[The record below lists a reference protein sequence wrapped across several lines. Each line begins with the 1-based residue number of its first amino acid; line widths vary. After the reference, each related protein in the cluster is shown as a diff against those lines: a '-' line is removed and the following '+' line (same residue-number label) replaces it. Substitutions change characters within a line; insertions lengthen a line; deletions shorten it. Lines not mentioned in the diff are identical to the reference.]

1 VPDVIDRRVPAPIGA
16 QALHIPETLQL
27 RRLQLGGDHLAT
39 GHSPIVRHPKYAS
52 RIVMICFDQ
61 GHRRFNYRVVGVAIH
76 NDSVLLHRAND
87 EPFWTLP
94 GGRAEHGETAEQ
106 TIAREMREELDTDV
120 EVDRL
125 LWIVENFFEFGG
137 SSYHELALYFA
148 IRVPPGSVPLRAE
161 SFDRSDGGV
170 PLRFKWFP
178 VQEAALAALP
188 VMPPFLAE
196 ALTHLPPSAVHVVDR
211 DRIEGELSSRRA

>member
-1 VPDVIDRRVPAPIGA
+1 
-16 QALHIPETLQL
+16 
-27 RRLQLGGDHLAT
+27 
-39 GHSPIVRHPKYAS
+39 
-52 RIVMICFDQ
+52 MICFDQ
-61 GHRRFNYRVVGVAIH
+61 DHRRFNYRIVGVAIH

-120 EVDRL
+120 QVGRL

-137 SSYHELALYFA
+137 VNYHELALYFA
-148 IRVPPGSVPLRAE
+148 IRFPPGSLPLRANA
-161 SFDRSDGGV
+161 FDRSDGSV

-178 VQEAALAALP
+178 VKHEALVAVP
-188 VMPPFLAE
+188 VMPSFLAE
-196 ALTHLPPSAVHVVDR
+196 GLTKVPASAVHVVDR
-211 DRIEGELSSRRA
+211 DHLEGELSSRRA